1 MKDFYSFDEY
11 NIPLSIKALFWGLY
25 MVVFVYAV
33 WKTLVATPRSKRN
46 VEVSQ
51 LFILYFAAYAVFYCV
66 NPDYFRYRDWMNFPH
81 LMDFHKEQV
90 YAFIIMSCRLL
101 PFDYPFEVFRLIV
114 WGGGL
119 LIVLLTA
126 KMYRGLLKPELVVLL
141 LFVLFSGTFCYA
153 RASLAM
159 AVYFCGIGIH
169 LWGKKQWNKTFG
181 IVLAISSYFF
191 HHEMIIGVAVLPC
204 LLLPF
209 EKKNFKYNSL
219 ILLAVIIGVITLIN
233 SNLALME
240 DIFGNEELVDKM
252 EELNNQEQGVF
263 RMSTFVKYFAI
274 FYPFLLITKSFY
286 RHKKLPKPIAG
297 IFRITFALIMAT
309 AAFFVVSGSRSTY
322 TYRVMYI
329 TIIPLSILITYCY
342 NQGLF
347 KKYQFVIILILALL
361 ANSVR
366 LINAA

>member
-11 NIPLSIKALFWGLY
+11 SIPLSIKVLFWGLY
-25 MVVFVYAV
+25 MVVFVYSV
-33 WKTLVATPRSKRN
+33 WKTLVASPMNRRN
-46 VEVSQ
+46 VEVSH
-51 LFILYFAAYAVFYCV
+51 LFILYFAAFAVFYCV
-66 NPDYFRYRDWMNFPH
+66 NPDYFRYRDWIKYAIFEEWG
-81 LMDFHKEQV
+81 KEQI
-90 YAFIIMSCRLL
+90 YLFFILFCRRL
-101 PFDYPFEVFRLIV
+101 PFSYPFEVFRLIV

-119 LIVLLTA
+119 LITLFTA
-126 KMYRGLLKPELVVLL
+126 RMYRGLLRPGLVMLF
-141 LFVLFSGTFCYA
+141 LFVLFSATFCYA

-159 AVYFCGIGIH
+159 AVYFMGVSIY
-169 LWGKKQWNKTFG
+169 LWGKDHNDKLIG
-181 IVLAISSYFF
+181 IALAVCSYFF
-191 HHEMIIGVAVLPC
+191 HHELIISIVALPA

-209 EKKNFKYNSL
+209 EKKKSRVYSL
-219 ILLAVIIGVITLIN
+219 ILFVVVIGLLTFIN

-240 DIFGNEELVDKM
+240 SIFGNEELVDKM
-252 EELNNQEQGVF
+252 EEFNNQEQGVF
-263 RMSTFVKYFAI
+263 RMSTFVRYFAI
-274 FYPFLLITKSFY
+274 FYPFILITRNFY
-286 RHKKLPKPIAG
+286 RHKKLPTAIVG

-347 KKYQFVIILILALL
+347 KKYQLVIILILALL
-361 ANSVR
+361 SNSVR